1 MALETA
7 WQTQSWASRV
17 ISTILGIVE
26 TDAYLLY
33 KKFHPG
39 GSKISHSDF
48 TESVAKGLLI
58 RRIPGASTSNSESL
72 PHDIVPLSSLTYYN
86 KNSPY
91 AAATYANRLCTI
103 CKSPCKYLCRVCSDT
118 SKGSIVAM
126 CGLKSKN
133 GCSCITKHNEYP
145 TIIETAN
152 IIMSFCQLLRLM
164 TQFKCIHS
172 ICSVVIY
179 VNNQPHQW
187 NPFI

>member
-1 MALETA
+1 MGFSVGDRVVCSADKVLGNKPAKQRYGRLFRKELQDGEEIGQSEVFNKTVKRKKVVETYFDAASIIDINNHMRQGGVALETA

-72 PHDIVPLSSLTYYN
+72 PHDIVPLSSLTY
-86 KNSPY
+86 S
-91 AAATYANRLCTI
+91 
-103 CKSPCKYLCRVCSDT
+103 
-118 SKGSIVAM
+118 
-126 CGLKSKN
+126 
-133 GCSCITKHNEYP
+133 
-145 TIIETAN
+145 
-152 IIMSFCQLLRLM
+152 
-164 TQFKCIHS
+164 
-172 ICSVVIY
+172 
-179 VNNQPHQW
+179 
-187 NPFI
+187 

>member
-1 MALETA
+1 MEGSILDDDGEEIGQSEVFNKTVKRKKVVETYFDAASIIDINNHMRQGGVALETA

-58 RRIPGASTSNSESL
+58 HRIPGASTSNSESL

-91 AAATYANRLCTI
+91 AATYTNRLCTI

-118 SKGSIVAM
+118 SKRSIV
-126 CGLKSKN
+126 
-133 GCSCITKHNEYP
+133 
-145 TIIETAN
+145 
-152 IIMSFCQLLRLM
+152 
-164 TQFKCIHS
+164 
-172 ICSVVIY
+172 
-179 VNNQPHQW
+179 
-187 NPFI
+187 